1 MLRCAHRMPGVAR
14 ASGALTDP
22 VARRLRVMLTAL
34 VRCLSMLAM
43 LGAIASC
50 SQAPAAFKTS
60 DITGSSF
67 ARDFKLK
74 EPSGATRT
82 LADFRGKVVVVFF
95 GYTHCPD
102 ACPTTLADLAA
113 AMKKLGADASRVQVL
128 FITVDP
134 ERDTPE
140 LLAQYVP
147 AFNPTFLGLY
157 GDAAA
162 TEAVAKEYK
171 VIYQKHAGDT
181 PGSYTVDHS
190 AGSFI
195 YDPQGRVRL
204 YASYGQG
211 ADVFAHDIAALL
223 KGA

>member
-1 MLRCAHRMPGVAR
+1 MLCEAPRVLSIATGRRIASPGFFRHLLHGVAVTVR
-14 ASGALTDP
+14 FLC
-22 VARRLRVMLTAL
+22 MLTM
-34 VRCLSMLAM
+34 LS
-43 LGAIASC
+43 AIASC
-50 SQAPAAFKTS
+50 SQAPAAFKSS
-60 DITGSSF
+60 DITGSAF

-74 EPSGATRT
+74 DPSGATRS

-102 ACPTTLADLAA
+102 AGPTTLADLAS

-134 ERDTPE
+134 ERDTPQ

-147 AFNPTFLGLY
+147 AFNPSFLGLY

-171 VIYQKHAGDT
+171 VIYQKHAGDA

-190 AGSFI
+190 AGTYI

-211 ADVFAHDIAALL
+211 AEVFAHDIAALL
-223 KGA
+223 KSS